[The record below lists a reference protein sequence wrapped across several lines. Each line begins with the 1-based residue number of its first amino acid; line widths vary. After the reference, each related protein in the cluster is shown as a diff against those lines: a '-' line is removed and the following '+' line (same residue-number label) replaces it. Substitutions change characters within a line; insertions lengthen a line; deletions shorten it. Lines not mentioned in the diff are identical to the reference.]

1 MKSRQNAFILFF
13 FVPTRATPWPN
24 FHVVVHHLLLVSNS
38 SSSFYSSAC
47 FVSRKFQSVLKTTL
61 LKNFSRLNFNASNNE
76 SPFFLSCKL
85 LVIWILQ
92 WLSHEIDGIIFENV
106 NSPLNLE
113 ICLKT
118 QMFKKVLKF
127 WGKKSFA
134 KIQMHSC
141 TFILIFTIFWHKL
154 SLFRFLGLYETNCM

>member
-1 MKSRQNAFILFF
+1 M
-13 FVPTRATPWPN
+13 
-24 FHVVVHHLLLVSNS
+24 
-38 SSSFYSSAC
+38 
-47 FVSRKFQSVLKTTL
+47 SRKFQSVLKTTL

-92 WLSHEIDGIIFENV
+92 CLSHEIDGIIFENV

-113 ICLKT
+113 ICLKNSNVQKGT
-118 QMFKKVLKF
+118 KILREKKALQ
-127 WGKKSFA
+127 

-141 TFILIFTIFWHKL
+141 T
-154 SLFRFLGLYETNCM
+154 Y